1 MFCKRINNFF
11 CDQVW
16 CWFYGIG
23 YVFERRFYRTATLWL
38 EISAFLLR
46 YLFFYQRNLI
56 RNSIKNPYKV
66 LSIYLKIVT
75 RAITETRHLGAAK
88 RARTIR
94 AQQKGRREKGHRAK
108 RAQNKKGA
116 RSRCCVTVT
125 FKVVISSDN
134 RVLSQSFFFFFFFC
148 RNIIPSLRLHC
159 LKYVSIKSLKTEES
173 YNTKL

>member
-1 MFCKRINNFF
+1 MRI
-11 CDQVW
+11 
-16 CWFYGIG
+16 
-23 YVFERRFYRTATLWL
+23 
-38 EISAFLLR
+38 LLDD
-46 YLFFYQRNLI
+46 
-56 RNSIKNPYKV
+56 P
-66 LSIYLKIVT
+66 
-75 RAITETRHLGAAK
+75 RHLGAAK

-94 AQQKGRREKGHRAK
+94 AQQKGRRTKRAQGK

-134 RVLSQSFFFFFFFC
+134 RVLSQSFFFFFFFFFC